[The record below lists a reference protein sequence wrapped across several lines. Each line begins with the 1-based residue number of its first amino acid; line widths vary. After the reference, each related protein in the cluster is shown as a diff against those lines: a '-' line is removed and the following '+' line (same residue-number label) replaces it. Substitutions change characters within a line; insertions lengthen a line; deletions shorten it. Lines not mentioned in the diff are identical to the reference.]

1 MTNSAPHALS
11 AADEERMVESD
22 HTAATNHYAGPFCG
36 CGDYSCPANDND
48 NARCVNNDHFVPVE
62 FTYDLD

>member
-1 MTNSAPHALS
+1 VRQTKNGWSTSTTPQ
-11 AADEERMVESD
+11 RP
-22 HTAATNHYAGPFCG
+22 TGPFCG
-36 CGDYSCPANDND
+36 CGDYSCPANDNE